1 MLLDLFSIK
10 EVVEGFLFI
19 SKRSNAKLIILD
31 LPSSHKY
38 WKERYFFVSGCHWEY
53 NSFDRED
60 TLGVSAVWNTPEN
73 LREFPF
79 ALVWSGFQRLQD
91 ISNFT
96 LVVWPSSIRF
106 GLSPKEV
113 KRKLVKCIPHAYF
126 ELIRSDI
133 PGFSGPTS
141 SRPPALRPS
150 PPPVTKS
157 RHEGPPV
164 VKPTREELRARV
176 EEFLRRR

>member
-1 MLLDLFSIK
+1 M
-10 EVVEGFLFI
+10 
-19 SKRSNAKLIILD
+19 D
-31 LPSSHKY
+31 LPSFHKY
-38 WKERYFFVSGCHWEY
+38 WKERYFFISGRHWEY

-73 LREFPF
+73 LHEFPF
-79 ALVWSGFQRLQD
+79 ALVWSGFQRLHD

-106 GLSPKEV
+106 GLSPKDEEV
-113 KRKLVKCIPHAYF
+113 KQKVVKCVPCAYF

-133 PGFSGPTS
+133 PGSSGPKS
-141 SRPPALRPS
+141 SRPLSLRPS
-150 PPPVTKS
+150 PPSVMKS
-157 RHEGPPV
+157 RHEGPLV

-176 EEFLRRR
+176 EAFSRRR